1 MNKKLESFLHWL
13 PKVLTIIFILFL
25 AMLSADIF
33 DSQLGFW
40 DTILGLF
47 MHNIPVLFLVV
58 TLILAW
64 RKPII
69 GAVVFPLMAIIYI
82 AWALSNEIGM
92 WAFNPVPLFAILLG
106 VLFWVSHKRS
116 KYYWETRQSI
126 ISLEFFKSRF
136 CDLSKVTSYLIA
148 VVSFFYQDS
157 L

>member
-40 DTILGLF
+40 GTVLGLF
-47 MHNIPVLFLVV
+47 MHNIPVLFLIV

-69 GAVVFPLMAIIYI
+69 GAVVFPLMAILYI
-82 AWALSNEIGM
+82 AWALSNEMGM

-116 KYYWETRQSI
+116 KYYWGNRGN
-126 ISLEFFKSRF
+126 
-136 CDLSKVTSYLIA
+136 
-148 VVSFFYQDS
+148 
-157 L
+157 

>member
-40 DTILGLF
+40 GTVLGLF
-47 MHNIPVLFLVV
+47 MHNIPVLFLIV

-69 GAVVFPLMAIIYI
+69 GAVVFSLMAIIYI
-82 AWALSNEIGM
+82 VWALSNEMGM

-116 KYYWETRQSI
+116 KYYWGNRGN
-126 ISLEFFKSRF
+126 
-136 CDLSKVTSYLIA
+136 
-148 VVSFFYQDS
+148 
-157 L
+157 

>member
-40 DTILGLF
+40 GTVLGLF
-47 MHNIPVLFLVV
+47 MHNIPVLFLIV

-82 AWALSNEIGM
+82 VWALSNEMGM
-92 WAFNPVPLFAILLG
+92 WAFNPVPLFAILIG

-116 KYYWETRQSI
+116 KYYWENQKKT
-126 ISLEFFKSRF
+126 
-136 CDLSKVTSYLIA
+136 V
-148 VVSFFYQDS
+148 
-157 L
+157 

>member
-40 DTILGLF
+40 GTVLGLF
-47 MHNIPVLFLVV
+47 MHNIPVLFLIV

-69 GAVVFPLMAIIYI
+69 GAVVFPLMAILYI
-82 AWALSNEIGM
+82 AWALSNEMGM

-116 KYYWETRQSI
+116 KFYWENRTKQI
-126 ISLEFFKSRF
+126 
-136 CDLSKVTSYLIA
+136 
-148 VVSFFYQDS
+148 
-157 L
+157 